1 MPDSVSIERPDSTD
15 WTRRAISDSLVK
27 TLGAMGHRIRL
38 VRRWG
43 DAHSI
48 RYDAATRTAW
58 GANDSRS
65 PDSKAS
71 KP

>member
-1 MPDSVSIERPDSTD
+1 
-15 WTRRAISDSLVK
+15 
-27 TLGAMGHRIRL
+27 MGHHIRL
-38 VRRWG
+38 IRRFG